1 MVISRTHYTCDV
13 IIALLASKALFI
25 FYHAFCE
32 IDSLQQRKRS
42 VLHSLCFTK
51 IIFWLEENVDN
62 QKLKNELEIPIIG
75 NYLLHLHKENRRN
88 NVQDLNKSM
97 SSNSSITTAAVESVK
112 KRKS

>member
-62 QKLKNELEIPIIG
+62 QKYFLEI
-75 NYLLHLHKENRRN
+75 KF
-88 NVQDLNKSM
+88 
-97 SSNSSITTAAVESVK
+97 K
-112 KRKS
+112 KIRK